1 MIYLGWPELACP
13 SEPLNNCASFEI
25 GHVVFPFPR
34 VVLACN
40 GLDKTTF
47 NGEYGVLSIGVP
59 KLTFHM
65 LFLETFHCWMN
76 LFAR

>member
-13 SEPLNNCASFEI
+13 SEPLDNCASFEI
-25 GHVVFPFPR
+25 GDVVFPFPR

-47 NGEYGVLSIGVP
+47 DGGYGV
-59 KLTFHM
+59 F
-65 LFLETFHCWMN
+65 
-76 LFAR
+76 

>member
-25 GHVVFPFPR
+25 GDVVFPLPR

-47 NGEYGVLSIGVP
+47 NGGCDVFLSDPSPIIGYAC
-59 KLTFHM
+59 H
-65 LFLETFHCWMN
+65 
-76 LFAR
+76 